1 MKIRNKTIGKRILAV
16 LLSLLTALSCM
27 TIGFAPA
34 YALDSTAKEWNGHH
48 RFSVDGKD
56 AYCINYGQ
64 ASNGKFETNT
74 AARKYWSSLGSTKQN
89 NIEKVLT
96 YAGDKGYLNSSK
108 DKTYFAV
115 QRAIWKQIN
124 NKAENELKSW
134 FKSQT
139 KSVYDDI
146 IDNYKG
152 SAYKTTKPKFSNII
166 LEAQYDKDGNVTSY
180 KGSGTDKNS
189 VLSNW
194 SITDKAGL
202 TVSTSGSKLNVSSS
216 SYFAGKKTIKLKS
229 KKKFYTIASDQIG
242 HFGDQ
247 EVIAIGT
254 SKAIESKLSASIEKN
269 LGSIQITKI
278 AETGEVM
285 SGIQFDLY
293 DSTGNT
299 YYTSDWTDET
309 GVASFEGLIAGT
321 YVVKEVCPDGYV
333 PYGSI
338 YQQTVTVTANQI
350 TYVANHP
357 NGKWVNTLQRGDIYI
372 HKTIEDTNTPY
383 QAQFTLYDSDGNY
396 VLSGTTNTAGD
407 LYFCNVPT
415 GYYQLK
421 ETNTFN
427 GNVIDWQ
434 KVYYTYDYN
443 SGQYVANKGDSI
455 YVAWDGQTSYPYANQ
470 VCHNGWLN
478 DNDNAANGGV
488 NLCDWYNLINYSG
501 ENTIVNRY
509 KRGDLR
515 LHKLAEEPVE
525 VSENGYTYKY
535 TSNDNVGTYK
545 SLSGATFTA
554 TSHSNQNVL
563 GRDLTFTTTT
573 GTDGYAYF
581 CDMPIGAYT
590 VQEVNTDSKY
600 VQPASQTFYVDWD
613 GNTSYDVSGANFR
626 NTANYFTGNNTN
638 TLTFINYLKYFRFE
652 FSKLDE
658 TTNSSTA
665 QGDASLAGA
674 VYELYKGDELVG
686 TYTTDAK
693 GKFTTKYHVCGSD
706 YYLKEKSSS
715 SGYFINPDKITISE
729 DCTKYTARLNDTKYS
744 QTELEK
750 YGKIEIIKHYDPD
763 DETQIEQPE
772 EGAEFQVYLKSAGSY
787 DNAKD
792 NEKDYLVTDKDGH
805 AVSKK
810 LPYGDYVIH
819 QTKSTEGTLFVP
831 DKVQGIQTGLN
842 GDKFYSDDYL
852 IKNKDVSIEDTV
864 ISYKY
869 LMLDTLDKA
878 YIKLVKEDS
887 ETGKIIPYNE
897 LQGAV
902 FQILDKD
909 LNVISMTYTY
919 PKKITVNSFTINDE
933 GYIITPQ
940 KLKYGTYYLVEVQS
954 PYGYYNPNGELVSV
968 DNGTYK
974 YDANKVVKT
983 KFKVDTV
990 NNDYEVDKSDKEF
1003 ITINIPIKN
1012 TNQYPTLSI
1021 EKRGEVFSSVIEKD
1035 NTHYPVYQVEG
1046 LKNAVYAVTA
1056 SEDIVT
1062 PDGTVRYKKGQMVCK
1077 MTTGENGIANSQSS
1091 KTEWLGNWKHLY
1103 LGKYEITEIKA
1114 PYGYILN
1121 SNTQYVEFTYQG
1133 QNVETFD
1140 TSLTYNNDRQTVES
1154 KGNKQLE
1161 VNKTYGIGDN
1171 GEIQSVVFGLFASED
1186 IVASDGKKIPKD
1198 GLIQAVNVSSDG
1210 TFGFDADLPIGH
1222 KYYVKEIATDNH
1234 YILDDTKYPV
1244 DFEYK
1249 GQDVEKQTIN
1259 INDNK
1264 VIKNS
1269 LKYGKLSGL
1278 KKDDLG
1284 NKLQGGTFD
1293 LTLTKENFKEL
1304 NFALAYAI
1312 TVHKSQGSEFQV
1324 VILPVSNENKIMLK
1338 RNLLYTAV
1346 TRASDKMMII
1356 GSRIHY
1362 WDAVSN
1368 NVITPRNTALTGRLQ
1383 KKFLN
1388 N

>member
-16 LLSLLTALSCM
+16 LLSLLTVLSCM

-56 AYCINYGQ
+56 AYCINYGK
-64 ASNGKFETNT
+64 ASNGKFETN
-74 AARKYWSSLGSTKQN
+74 AAAQKYWSSLGSTKQN

-96 YAGDKGYLNSSK
+96 YAGNKGYLNSSK
-108 DKTYFAV
+108 DETYFAV

-124 NKAENELKSW
+124 SKAENELTSW

-152 SAYKTTKPKFSNII
+152 SAYKTTKPKFDAIK
-166 LEAQYDKDGNVTSY
+166 LEPQYDKDGNVTSY

-194 SITDKAGL
+194 SVSDKAGL
-202 TVSTSGSKLNVSSS
+202 SVSVSSNTVKVSSS
-216 SYFAGKKTIKLKS
+216 SSFTGNKIIKLKS

-247 EVIAIGT
+247 EVIAVGSSETKYASLKT
-254 SKAIESKLSASIEKN
+254 SLNPVS
-269 LGSIQITKI
+269 GSIQITKI

-285 SGIQFDLY
+285 SGIQFNLY
-293 DSTGNT
+293 GSNGIYLD
-299 YYTSDWTDET
+299 SDWTNEN
-309 GVASFEGLIAGT
+309 GIASFDDVDPGT
-321 YVVKEVCPDGYV
+321 YTVTEITPAGYV
-333 PYGSI
+333 PYGNIGSV
-338 YQQTVTVTANQI
+338 QVTVTANQ
-350 TYVANHP
+350 TTNVANHP
-357 NGKWVNTLQRGDIYI
+357 SGKWVNTLQRGDIYI

-554 TSHSNQNVL
+554 TSYSNQNVL

-573 GTDGYAYF
+573 GADGYAYF
-581 CDMPIGAYT
+581 CDMPIGVYT
-590 VQEVNTDSKY
+590 VQEINTDSKY

-887 ETGKIIPYNE
+887 ETDKIIPYNE

-1035 NTHYPVYQVEG
+1035 NTYYPVYQVEG

-1210 TFGFDADLPIGH
+1210 TFGFD
-1222 KYYVKEIATDNH
+1222 VTFQSV
-1234 YILDDTKYPV
+1234 T
-1244 DFEYK
+1244 
-1249 GQDVEKQTIN
+1249 N
-1259 INDNK
+1259 I
-1264 VIKNS
+1264 
-1269 LKYGKLSGL
+1269 
-1278 KKDDLG
+1278 
-1284 NKLQGGTFD
+1284 
-1293 LTLTKENFKEL
+1293 
-1304 NFALAYAI
+1304 
-1312 TVHKSQGSEFQV
+1312 
-1324 VILPVSNENKIMLK
+1324 M
-1338 RNLLYTAV
+1338 
-1346 TRASDKMMII
+1346 
-1356 GSRIHY
+1356 
-1362 WDAVSN
+1362 
-1368 NVITPRNTALTGRLQ
+1368 
-1383 KKFLN
+1383 
-1388 N
+1388 